1 LKVYLDTCILVSL
14 FAGDSFSLRA
24 DTFTSQT
31 SLKFLVSDFACAEFA
46 SVISRAVRTRELTRA
61 EAKAIFRRF
70 DAWKQTSA
78 QDIEIETADVAA
90 AEAFLRQL
98 NLTLLAPD
106 ALHIAM
112 AKRAGASLAT
122 FDTKMAASAK
132 NLGLNLA
139 SA

>member
-1 LKVYLDTCILVSL
+1 LKVYLDTCIVVSL
-14 FAGDSFSLRA
+14 FAGDSFSMRA
-24 DTFTSQT
+24 ETFTSQT

-46 SVISRAVRTRELTRA
+46 SVISRAVRTRELTKA

-70 DAWKQTSA
+70 DVWKENRA
-78 QDIEIETADVAA
+78 QHIETETADVAA

-98 NLTLLAPD
+98 NVTLFAPD

-112 AKRAGASLAT
+112 AKRAGAVLAT

-132 NLGLNLA
+132 NLGLDLA
-139 SA
+139 GA

>member
-1 LKVYLDTCILVSL
+1 MLVSL

-24 DTFTSQT
+24 ETFTSQI
-31 SLKFLVSDFACAEFA
+31 SLKFIVSDFACAEFA
-46 SVISRAVRTRELTRA
+46 SVISRPVRTRELTRA

-70 DAWKQTSA
+70 YAWKETRVQH
-78 QDIEIETADVAA
+78 IEIKTADVAA

-112 AKRAGASLAT
+112 AKRAGAVLAT
-122 FDTKMAASAK
+122 FDTKMAASAES
-132 NLGLNLA
+132 LGLDLA
-139 SA
+139 GA

>member
-1 LKVYLDTCILVSL
+1 M
-14 FAGDSFSLRA
+14 RA
-24 DTFTSQT
+24 ETFTSQT

-46 SVISRAVRTRELTRA
+46 SVISRAVRTRELTKA

-70 DAWKQTSA
+70 DVWKENRA
-78 QDIEIETADVAA
+78 QHIETETADVAA

-98 NLTLLAPD
+98 NVTLFAPD

-112 AKRAGASLAT
+112 AKRAGAVLAT

-132 NLGLNLA
+132 NLGLDLA
-139 SA
+139 GA